1 MKCLPKC
8 RSRMVFAIAGSL
20 LSIVMTVSS
29 AYANNTYATNLVNLF
44 RDSGIKVGGWI
55 NAGAT
60 FNPNFPGNGYNG
72 PVTFADRANR
82 FQLNQF
88 NIFIQR
94 TVLTEGKS
102 FDIGGRFDF
111 MFGTDA
117 IYTQAFGIPPFDVN
131 SGQPLNRGNWDLDL
145 CCSSTRTYGI
155 ALPQAYAEVYVPV
168 GNGLNL
174 KVGHFYSPTGYETVA
189 APDNFFYTHAYTFN
203 NGEPF
208 THTGLMGNYSINK
221 NWSLMGG
228 ATTGSATGGWDGGF
242 NKQLGNWGGLGGI
255 TWTSNDMRSSINVT
269 GTYAETS
276 TRSNQ
281 PWGMYSVVLQHRVTT
296 KTHFV
301 LHHTH
306 GYAGGVLLNGS
317 PKNAE
322 WYGISTHLYYDLLED
337 LSIGVRGEW
346 FHDRDGFRV
355 FSPFRVLAAT
365 NHTGFSFA
373 GAFAPTAVPADY
385 YAVTLGM
392 NWKPAKRLKVD
403 WKPMQKLNIRPNI
416 RYDRADGIDQSY
428 RPFDSRKDQFLFSVD
443 ATIPF

>member
-1 MKCLPKC
+1 MKCLPKR

-20 LSIVMTVSS
+20 LSIVMAISS

-208 THTGLMGNYSINK
+208 THTGLMGNYSLNK

-269 GTYAETS
+269 GTYSETS

-322 WYGISTHLYYDLLED
+322 WFGISTHLYYDLLED

>member
-1 MKCLPKC
+1 MKCLPKR

-20 LSIVMTVSS
+20 LSIVMAISS

-208 THTGLMGNYSINK
+208 THTGLMGNYSLNK

-269 GTYAETS
+269 GTYSETS

-322 WYGISTHLYYDLLED
+322 WFGISTHLYYDLLED

-392 NWKPAKRLKVD
+392 NWKPAKRLRVD

>member
-1 MKCLPKC
+1 
-8 RSRMVFAIAGSL
+8 MVFAIAGSL

-29 AYANNTYATNLVNLF
+29 AYANNTYANNLVNLF

-228 ATTGSATGGWDGGF
+228 ATTGSASGGWDGGF